1 MDGLSLIVRSQP
13 YTTPGQIGQNS
24 GVGKRCSTSAALDR
38 GGASGGRCSS
48 FNLCAL
54 RQRAPAL
61 CAVGLV

>member
-1 MDGLSLIVRSQP
+1 MDGLSLLVRSQS
-13 YTTPGQIGQNS
+13 YTTSGQIGQNS
-24 GVGKRCSTSAALDR
+24 GVGKRYSTGAALAR

-61 CAVGLV
+61 YAVGLV